1 MSDSHGSDQFWDED
15 LALSEVMDK
24 IQEYETWV
32 VEDPD
37 VLQSMDESVR
47 QVLAAID
54 TQYQR
59 MQEYRPNGDHSEF
72 LESMLIIL
80 GFMPAK
86 KALYYLTSFQQYQGF
101 FEALANKLSDAPPLK
116 DYAKTLLARASVLQQ
131 RQLQMAVNSQEN
143 FNQLTQALERI
154 FEKG

>member
-101 FEALANKLSDAPPLK
+101 FEALANKLSDAP
-116 DYAKTLLARASVLQQ
+116 R
-131 RQLQMAVNSQEN
+131 
-143 FNQLTQALERI
+143 
-154 FEKG
+154 